1 MADTLAGKVVAIT
14 GGARGIGL
22 ATALRMQQLGARVA
36 IGDVDP
42 EALGKASTEL
52 GAAPCLPLD
61 VTDPDSF
68 EAFLD
73 RVEAELGP
81 LDVLVNNAGIMPVGR
96 VIDEPDAVTR
106 RMLDINVYGVILGSK
121 LAARRMV
128 PRGQGHV
135 VNLASMAGELA
146 VPGLASYC
154 ATKHAVVGFTDA
166 CRLEYRDA
174 GVRFSVVMPSFVNT
188 ELVSG
193 TQGAKGFKNAEPEDI
208 AEAIIGLLKHPRRTR
223 ARRTRPMAAMVISQ
237 RFIPRPVAE
246 GLGRALGGDKVF
258 LDDVDQVARKG
269 YEDRVRGNQNAS

>member
-1 MADTLAGKVVAIT
+1 MPGVLDGQVVAIT

-22 ATALRMQQLGARVA
+22 ATARLMQEEGARVA

-42 EALGKASTEL
+42 NALAKAGVEL
-52 GAAPCLPLD
+52 ADVVAAPLD
-61 VTDPDSF
+61 VTDPTSF
-68 EAFLD
+68 TAFLD
-73 RVEAELGP
+73 LVEQELGP

-96 VIDEPDAVTR
+96 LVDEPDGVTR
-106 RMLDINVYGVILGSK
+106 RMLDINVYGVIVGSK
-121 LAARRMV
+121 LAAQRMV
-128 PRGQGHV
+128 PRGRGHV

-154 ATKHAVVGFTDA
+154 ATKHAVVGFTDS

-208 AEAIIGLLKHPRRTR
+208 AGAIVGLITHPRRTR
-223 ARRTRPMAAMVISQ
+223 ARRTRAMAAMVVAQ
-237 RFIPRPVAE
+237 RFFPRAVNE

-258 LDDVDQVARKG
+258 LDDVDQAARNA
-269 YEDRVRGNQNAS
+269 YEARVRGEQAG